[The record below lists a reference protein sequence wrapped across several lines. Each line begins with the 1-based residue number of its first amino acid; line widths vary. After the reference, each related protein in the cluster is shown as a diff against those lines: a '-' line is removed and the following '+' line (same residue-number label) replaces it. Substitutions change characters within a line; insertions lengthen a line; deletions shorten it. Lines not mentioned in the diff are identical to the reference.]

1 MLSDTS
7 PLRRLIS
14 ETKYLLFALQ
24 VGRKTPAGQAPH
36 AGEIS
41 AGHLA
46 DGQNNPHAPIA
57 EFNTK
62 I

>member
-1 MLSDTS
+1 MYDGMQKKEVRNFFRSMKFW
-7 PLRRLIS
+7 I
-14 ETKYLLFALQ
+14 
-24 VGRKTPAGQAPH
+24 RKTPAGQAPH